1 MREKRIDFMALWD
14 YYRQQWVIAVSS
26 LISVHWTCETH
37 QGKSIRKNDRSKIIS
52 DLRAFRIV
60 SYVRFNDRIHVLWLG
75 PMKYRALAHLWF
87 NHFPF
92 NSDSLECFRYNF
104 PPRLIYL
111 LLVIGQKWC
120 VAVEQNVREG
130 ERCREKGDVR
140 DFKLP
145 RHDYF
150 VMFFFS
156 LLSNIVKFHASTSTT
171 CKWINLILFGVFYS
185 SFRSCCCCC
194 CSPQFSISLF
204 SPFWLVV
211 AIKL

>member
-104 PPRLIYL
+104 PPHLIYL

-120 VAVEQNVREG
+120 VAVERNVREG

-156 LLSNIVKFHASTSTT
+156 LFSLTSLNFMRRRLQHVNGSIWF
-171 CKWINLILFGVFYS
+171 CSVF
-185 SFRSCCCCC
+185 FTAH
-194 CSPQFSISLF
+194 FV
-204 SPFWLVV
+204 LVV
-211 AIKL
+211 AVVVHLNFLFHCFPHFDLL

>member
-120 VAVEQNVREG
+120 VAVEQNVRER
-130 ERCREKGDVR
+130 ERDAGKRETWEILSCRGTIIS
-140 DFKLP
+140 LCS
-145 RHDYF
+145 
-150 VMFFFS
+150 FFS
-156 LLSNIVKFHASTSTT
+156 
-171 CKWINLILFGVFYS
+171 
-185 SFRSCCCCC
+185 
-194 CSPQFSISLF
+194 SL
-204 SPFWLVV
+204 
-211 AIKL
+211 